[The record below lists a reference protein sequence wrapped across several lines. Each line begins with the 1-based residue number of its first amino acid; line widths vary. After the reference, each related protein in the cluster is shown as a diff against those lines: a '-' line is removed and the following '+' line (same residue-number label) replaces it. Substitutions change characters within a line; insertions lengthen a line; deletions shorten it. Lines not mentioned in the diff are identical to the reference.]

1 MYCWLACVVAYTQT
15 AMIEK
20 PIGGSM
26 MRKPQ
31 VGFVPVA
38 KAQSRLKSKISHL
51 ILLFLLLAVFSI
63 PAHSLEISDF
73 YRFQAGDYSQTHKM
87 VILK

>member
-1 MYCWLACVVAYTQT
+1 
-15 AMIEK
+15 
-20 PIGGSM
+20 M

-31 VGFVPVA
+31 VGFATAAEANPGWNP
-38 KAQSRLKSKISHL
+38 RFL
-51 ILLFLLLAVFSI
+51 ILLLLFLWLAVFSI

-73 YRFQAGDYSQTHKM
+73 YRLQAGDYSQTDKM